1 MKRARSLRGFGI
13 SRLVVESGVDMTPF
27 QLFVSYSHNDETYLS
42 ELEKH
47 LSTLK
52 REKLIDTWCD
62 RKITPGKNWEGEIDD
77 ALQRS
82 DVIVFLIS
90 PDFIASEYCIE
101 KEVAAALE
109 RHSRGDAV
117 VIPIV
122 VRPVDWLSTP
132 IGKIQA
138 LPRDAEPVSMWGDKD
153 QAWLEVTKGIR
164 AAINV
169 LNNQRMTAPIPPMY
183 CGISQALTA
192 EIERLEQR
200 CMSNSSTGGVPT
212 GIHDLDTLIDGLH
225 PGDLVFVAAAPGS
238 DRVGVLDSIVS
249 HILVNKSVPGMIF
262 TLRHSKEHVA
272 RRLCSAISSIP
283 VSSLLRGE
291 LEDEDWSRLTYA
303 LGMINDKAIVIV
315 DKAHLDISTVILQID
330 KFIAE
335 QGECGLVVIEHFD
348 HVVGGNSPELLSIL
362 SRYARTNNISI
373 IVSCGL
379 KRDPSSRPNKRPVL
393 SDIGEWAA
401 LNNDLDIVILTHLT
415 EQFRPEVPE
424 RFVAEVIVA
433 KNPRGA
439 IGIVSAAHLK
449 CS

>member
-1 MKRARSLRGFGI
+1 
-13 SRLVVESGVDMTPF
+13 MTPF

-47 LSTLK
+47 FSTLK

-62 RKITPGKNWEGEIDD
+62 RKIVPGKNWEGEIDD

-101 KEVAAALE
+101 KEVTAALE
-109 RHSRGDAV
+109 RHSRGEAV

-138 LPRDAEPVSMWGDKD
+138 LPRDAEPISMWGDKD

-164 AAINV
+164 AAIND
-169 LNNQRMTAPIPPMY
+169 LHKQRISAPTQQPMY
-183 CGISQALTA
+183 CGITQALTA

-200 CMSNSSTGGVPT
+200 CLNDGSIGGIPT

-225 PGDLVFVAAAPGS
+225 AGDLVFVAAAPGS

-249 HILVNKSVPGMIF
+249 YVLVNKSVPGMIF
-262 TLRHSKEHVA
+262 TLRHSKEHIA
-272 RRLCSAISSIP
+272 RRLCSAISGIP
-283 VSSLLRGE
+283 VSALLRGE
-291 LEDEDWSRLTYA
+291 LKDEDWSRLTLA

-315 DKAHLDISTVILQID
+315 DKAHLDISTLTSQID
-330 KFIAE
+330 KFVAE

-348 HVVGGNSPELLSIL
+348 HVAGGNSPELLSIL
-362 SRYARTNNISI
+362 GRYARSNNISI

-415 EQFRPEVPE
+415 EQFSSEIPE
-424 RFVAEVIVA
+424 RHVAEVIVA
-433 KNPRGA
+433 KNPRGP
-439 IGIVSAAHLK
+439 IGTVSAAHLK